1 MEKELS
7 ALEQD
12 AFSFLEREKFDEAYK
27 LFIKVAQMYRERKN
41 HKQAALCAASAAS
54 CWALR
59 SGEKSFYNAAAAYE
73 AAARDA
79 EIVGDLEYASLLYR
93 YAATSFERDME
104 SLSFSESF
112 YRSKECYRRFLMF
125 SLFAPK
131 KINRIASTQEQDG
144 ARGFCKRLFMWC
156 ILTLSSLVWGH
167 GERPVRTLFAGFSL
181 VFLSALL
188 YTQHYLLQD
197 GQVFKPDFFEAFYF
211 SIVAL
216 STTGF
221 GDIAAVGFSR
231 VIVVVELSLGMF
243 ITPLFLVGFSRKY
256 LRI

>member
-7 ALEQD
+7 ALEQE
-12 AFSFLEREKFDEAYK
+12 AFSFLSQEKFDEAYK
-27 LFIKVAQMYRERKN
+27 LFVKVAEMYRQRKN

-104 SLSFSESF
+104 SLSFSECF

-144 ARGFCKRLFMWC
+144 VKSFVKRLFMWC

-167 GERPVRTLFAGFSL
+167 GERPVRTLFAGFLL
-181 VFLSALL
+181 VFVSALL
-188 YTQHYLLQD
+188 YSQHYLLQD
-197 GQVFKPDFFEAFYF
+197 GKVFKPDFFEAFYF
-211 SIVAL
+211 SLVAL

-231 VIVVVELSLGMF
+231 VIVVAELSLGMF
-243 ITPLFLVGFSRKY
+243 IMPLFLVGFSRKY